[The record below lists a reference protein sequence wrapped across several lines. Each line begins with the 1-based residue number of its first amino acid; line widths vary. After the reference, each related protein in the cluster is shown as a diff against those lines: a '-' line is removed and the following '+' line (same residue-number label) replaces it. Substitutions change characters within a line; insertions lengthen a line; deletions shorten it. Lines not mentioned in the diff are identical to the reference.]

1 MKLNALPRLRDN
13 KTVEQLPREL
23 PHLGCGQLLLD
34 RLEKITRPLSQ
45 VSQQSPPASK
55 PRESKDWP
63 RALNA
68 ESSQMWG
75 GELPADGEGLPMP
88 VDVGSFDFA
97 SRLAELRP
105 ATRETCITTGLA
117 HEPHR

>member
-1 MKLNALPRLRDN
+1 MKLNALPRLRDK
-13 KTVEQLPREL
+13 KTVEQLPLEL

-34 RLEKITRPLSQ
+34 RLERITWPLSP

-55 PRESKDWP
+55 PRESRDWL

-68 ESSQMWG
+68 ESSQMWV
-75 GELPADGEGLPMP
+75 GELPVDGEGLAMP
-88 VDVGSFDFA
+88 ADIGAFDFA
-97 SRLAELRP
+97 SRLAGLRP